1 MLLLLGL
8 LAVTWTVPDPPG
20 SAQLTKD
27 LAAVQAAKVDTIAGN
42 VAKCVSGKIQDY
54 RPRTEEFGNSASAA
68 DFLKRSLDECGYVPA
83 LAQVRRRLK
92 EAGPSLT
99 DQDLDRQQSV
109 TFAFFAIGLIMAAN
123 EVFHVKPQ
131 GAADSPV
138 QMPGP
143 STPPEG
149 R

>member
-8 LAVTWTVPDPPG
+8 LVVTWTLPDPPG

-27 LAAVQAAKVDTIAGN
+27 LAAVQAANVDTIALN
-42 VAKCVSGKIQDY
+42 VGKCASAKIKDY

-68 DFLKRSLDECGYVPA
+68 DLLKRSLDECGFVPA

-92 EAGPSLT
+92 EADPSVA

-109 TFAFFAIGLIMAAN
+109 TFAFVAIALIMGAN
-123 EVFHVKPQ
+123 EVFHVKPS
-131 GAADSPV
+131 AAAEPPV
-138 QMPGP
+138 QLPGP
-143 STPPEG
+143 PTRPDG